1 MDCGIDM
8 KRLIFL
14 IILLLTALSAA
25 VGLDGRTVILLV
37 SQHRTGDPKMEA
49 VKAKLLE
56 TRDKL
61 GYSTEQMPIV
71 YMGFL
76 DSDTERRH
84 FDRLGFQAFDSP
96 VLCVAEWGNPARFG
110 PKQVINDAIA
120 RSATPQHVDFII
132 DQYLRAIDRM
142 DGSSNTP
149 GPSPDPG
156 KSGIEIINVRFEASG
171 QPLFLTNAA
180 VRIKNNEPTTVT
192 NVAIRFYSKL
202 QESDSWSLMGEKTL
216 ERLPS
221 GNFATRDIVGDTR
234 KFNLVNAENSA
245 VTCFYRVEIEYN
257 GHIISEEGKFEPVK
271 GPVGSI
277 F

>member
-1 MDCGIDM
+1 M

-14 IILLLTALSAA
+14 IVLLLTALSAA

-37 SQHRTGDPKMEA
+37 SQHRSGDPKMEA

-56 TRDKL
+56 MRDKL

-76 DSDTERRH
+76 DSDTERGH

-110 PKQVINDAIA
+110 PKQIINDAIV

-132 DQYLRAIDRM
+132 EQYLRAIDRLE
-142 DGSSNTP
+142 GSTNI
-149 GPSPDPG
+149 PDPQPDPKKAG
-156 KSGIEIINVRFEASG
+156 LEIINVRFEASG
-171 QPLFLTNAA
+171 HPLYLTNAA

-192 NVAIRFYSKL
+192 SVTIRFYSKL
-202 QESDSWSLMGEKTL
+202 QESDNWNLMGESSISSMKKTA
-216 ERLPS
+216 PFPAS
-221 GNFATRDIVGDTR
+221 
-234 KFNLVNAENSA
+234 
-245 VTCFYRVEIEYN
+245 IEWR
-257 GHIISEEGKFEPVK
+257 
-271 GPVGSI
+271 
-277 F
+277 